1 MTSPADALKP
11 ADFLRE
17 RYWARKRPAISC
29 RAALRARKHGGGG
42 DWDVAVHLRL
52 GDLIAPAVGTGDASR
67 DGRSDNWAERA
78 ANTAKGMATILRS
91 LCRLKAAMKAAS
103 AEHRFVSLVVSDT
116 PFDVVRGFLKRHA
129 GIQIWET
136 HADHDEYASYTIA
149 KAVLDS
155 GDSMELSFMSATAN
169 PLVSMHC
176 LAAADALVL
185 PFHAG
190 DELGPSSFALMAAN
204 LGRGSVIQTAE
215 VRKQQSLTL
224 TLTRALTRNPKPRLW
239 STLTLTLT
247 QTLTLTLAQTHTATI
262 NPNPNETP
270 QELDE
275 RIARIQGDGAD
286 AWADS
291 FVQNFLS
298 PKGNFASEREKGAY
312 PPTKLPTRSDPL

>member
-1 MTSPADALKP
+1 MRVKVERTMTSPADALKP

-78 ANTAKGMATILRS
+78 ANTAKGMGSILRS
-91 LCRLKAAMKAAS
+91 LSRLKAAMKAAS

-215 VRKQQSLTL
+215 VRKQQST
-224 TLTRALTRNPKPRLW
+224 NPHPHP
-239 STLTLTLT
+239 SPHPQPQT
-247 QTLTLTLAQTHTATI
+247 QTLV
-262 NPNPNETP
+262 NPNPNPNPNPDPNPDPNPSPNAHRYDKP
-270 QELDE
+270 Q
-275 RIARIQGDGAD
+275 
-286 AWADS
+286 
-291 FVQNFLS
+291 
-298 PKGNFASEREKGAY
+298 P
-312 PPTKLPTRSDPL
+312 